1 MNTVYPNQAETDR
14 GTNTNVSDGR
24 VGIRS
29 KNKKLA
35 LKLLE
40 ILSQERSQKLYSPI
54 NFEYPE
60 NPRVNPTEELAS
72 CGIFKEHQMSVKTIA
87 KFSSQAKRMI
97 DRVEW

>member
-14 GTNTNVSDGR
+14 GTNMNVSDGR

-54 NFEYPE
+54 NFKYPE
-60 NPRVNPTEELAS
+60 NPRVNPTEELVS
-72 CGIFKEHQMSVKTIA
+72 WGIFKEHQLSVKTIA
-87 KFSSQAKRMI
+87 KFSS
-97 DRVEW
+97 

>member
-54 NFEYPE
+54 NFKYPE
-60 NPRVNPTEELAS
+60 NPRVNPTEELVSWGKSKSIS
-72 CGIFKEHQMSVKTIA
+72 CQS
-87 KFSSQAKRMI
+87 KRLQNFLV
-97 DRVEW
+97 RRKG